1 MAVGYGSGESRL
13 VLMYLPV
20 FGFGFLQ
27 FLFMRRGMAL
37 WECLAWAAAFAAVTY
52 TQDGTWMIGAII
64 ALVALN
70 APWPARC
77 APLLFL
83 GTISY
88 SVYLLH
94 GAIGFSVGDILARIA
109 EIPPTL
115 TLLVKI
121 AETLAL
127 ATVFWWLIERPSTL
141 LSKKFGQAAR
151 PLPAALAPGTASP

>member
-1 MAVGYGSGESRL
+1 M
-13 VLMYLPV
+13 
-20 FGFGFLQ
+20 
-27 FLFMRRGMAL
+27 
-37 WECLAWAAAFAAVTY
+37 
-52 TQDGTWMIGAII
+52 
-64 ALVALN
+64 ALN

-94 GAIGFSVGDILARIA
+94 GAIGFSVDNILSRIA
-109 EIPPTL
+109 GFPPTL
-115 TLLVKI
+115 ELLVQI
-121 AETLAL
+121 AATLAL

-151 PLPAALAPGTASP
+151 PLPATLAPSAAGP